1 MKKNFI
7 IRLYIMSILKNLK
20 KLTGSNLVLV
30 VAAVA
35 LFVALCNYS
44 QGKATFGEGVENQ
57 QQAYN
62 GGGARASPSLANPPQ
77 APGVNNTNTEVSCC
91 ATTGGSPQPAQPLGS
106 NEVYSSARGVQT
118 SVQGLPAACS
128 REQVVDPKELL
139 PKDTN
144 QAYSKLNPQGGD
156 GLSNAQFLQAG
167 YHIGID
173 TVGQSLRNANLQL
186 RSEPPNPQLNVGP
199 WNNSTIG
206 PDFNRRPLE
215 IGCGIAA

>member
-1 MKKNFI
+1 MG
-7 IRLYIMSILKNLK
+7 ILKNLK
-20 KLTGSNLVLV
+20 KLTSSNLVLV

-35 LFVALCNYS
+35 LFIALCNYS
-44 QGKATFGEGVENQ
+44 NNKGTFLDGLENAAQVSGGVPNSI
-57 QQAYN
+57 
-62 GGGARASPSLANPPQ
+62 RNPPQ
-77 APGVNNTNTEVSCC
+77 SPGVNNTNTETGCC
-91 ATTGGSPQPAQPLGS
+91 ANTGGSPQPSQALGS

-118 SVQGLPAACS
+118 SVQGLPSACS
-128 REQVVDPKELL
+128 RDQVVDPKELL
-139 PKDTN
+139 PKDN
-144 QAYSKLNPQGGD
+144 NSAWSKLNPQGGD
-156 GLSNAQFLQAG
+156 GMSNAQFLQAG

-186 RSEPPNPQLNVGP
+186 RSEPPNPQLNIGP

>member
-1 MKKNFI
+1 
-7 IRLYIMSILKNLK
+7 MSILGKLK

-35 LFVALCNYS
+35 LFIALCNYS
-44 QGKATFGEGVENQ
+44 KGKATFGEGVENQ
-57 QQAYN
+57 QQAQQAYN
-62 GGGARASPSLANPPQ
+62 GGGSRQPSLSNPPQ
-77 APGVNNTNTEVSCC
+77 SPGVNNTNTEVSCC
-91 ATTGGSPQPAQPLGS
+91 ANTGGSPQPSQPLGS

-118 SVQGLPAACS
+118 SVQGLPASCS

-144 QAYSKLNPQGGD
+144 KAYSKLNPQGGD

-186 RSEPPNPQLNVGP
+186 RSEPPNPQLNIGP

-206 PDFNRRPLE
+206 PDFNRSPLE

>member
-1 MKKNFI
+1 MGI
-7 IRLYIMSILKNLK
+7 LK
-20 KLTGSNLVLV
+20 KLKKFTGSNLVLV

-35 LFVALCNYS
+35 LFIALCNYS
-44 QGKATFGEGVENQ
+44 KGKSTFGEGVENQ
-57 QQAYN
+57 QQNYN
-62 GGGARASPSLANPPQ
+62 ESVQQNFETLPEPPR
-77 APGVNNTNTEVSCC
+77 VNNTNTEVGCC
-91 ATTGGSPQPAQPLGS
+91 ANTGGSPQPSQPLGA

-139 PKDTN
+139 PKDN
-144 QAYSKLNPQGGD
+144 NSAWSKLNPQGGD

-186 RSEPPNPQLNVGP
+186 RSEPPNPQLNIGP

-215 IGCGIAA
+215 IGCGVAA

>member
-1 MKKNFI
+1 MG
-7 IRLYIMSILKNLK
+7 ILAKLK

-35 LFVALCNYS
+35 LFIALCNYS
-44 QGKATFGEGVENQ
+44 KGKGTFGEGVENQ
-57 QQAYN
+57 APQQAYR
-62 GGGARASPSLANPPQ
+62 GGGGNLSNPPE
-77 APGVNNTNTEVSCC
+77 APRVNNTNTEVSCC
-91 ATTGGSPQPAQPLGS
+91 ANTGGSPQPSQPLGS
-106 NEVYSSARGVQT
+106 NETYSSARGVQT

-144 QAYSKLNPQGGD
+144 KAYSKLNPQGGD

-186 RSEPPNPQLNVGP
+186 RSEPPNPQLNIGP

>member
-1 MKKNFI
+1 
-7 IRLYIMSILKNLK
+7 MSILKSLK

-35 LFVALCNYS
+35 LFIALCNYS
-44 QGKATFGEGVENQ
+44 NDKGTFVDGLENEGGHEEHHGVPQNIL
-57 QQAYN
+57 
-62 GGGARASPSLANPPQ
+62 SPPQ
-77 APGVNNTNTEVSCC
+77 SPGVNNTHTDTTCC
-91 ATTGGSPQPAQPLGS
+91 ASTGGAPQPSQPLGH

-118 SVQGLPAACS
+118 SVQGLPPSCS

-139 PKDTN
+139 PRDAN
-144 QAYSKLNPQGGD
+144 SAWSRLNPQGGD

-186 RSEPPNPQLNVGP
+186 RSEPPNPQLNIGP
-199 WNNSTIG
+199 WNNKTIG
-206 PDFNRRPLE
+206 PDFNRRHLE
-215 IGCGIAA
+215 IGCGVAA

>member
-1 MKKNFI
+1 
-7 IRLYIMSILKNLK
+7 MSILGKLK

-35 LFVALCNYS
+35 LFIALCNYS
-44 QGKATFGEGVENQ
+44 KGKGTFLDGLENQ
-57 QQAYN
+57 QAPQQAYS
-62 GGGARASPSLANPPQ
+62 GGGGNGVPRNISNPPQ
-77 APGVNNTNTEVSCC
+77 SPGVNNTNTEVGCC
-91 ATTGGSPQPAQPLGS
+91 ANTGGSPQPSQPLGA
-106 NEVYSSARGVQT
+106 NETYSSARGVQT
-118 SVQGLPAACS
+118 SVQGLPSACS
-128 REQVVDPKELL
+128 REQVVDPKQLL
-139 PKDTN
+139 PRDNNT
-144 QAYSKLNPQGGD
+144 AWSKLNPQGGD

-186 RSEPPNPQLNVGP
+186 RSEPPNPQLNIGP